1 MTCTKKTDGKES
13 LGSVESV
20 GIGRKNRR
28 IGRKE
33 SIGVVEGHVLW
44 HFFAIAKA

>member
-1 MTCTKKTDGKES
+1 MTCAKKTDGKES
-13 LGSVESV
+13 LGSV